1 MCEAFYLKKIAFVY
15 TPKKRFG
22 GVPKLAKSTHHKETT
37 NQQKTLKKSA
47 NSTGSPLGRNAAN
60 VFCFDLLRHILLG
73 KLHLLEER
81 ALHINLSTNVRGI
94 LSEEN
99 RIRIHAQIF
108 GGCQK

>member
-1 MCEAFYLKKIAFVY
+1 MCEACYLKKIAFVY
-15 TPKKRFG
+15 TPKKIW

-73 KLHLLEER
+73 
-81 ALHINLSTNVRGI
+81 
-94 LSEEN
+94 
-99 RIRIHAQIF
+99 
-108 GGCQK
+108 